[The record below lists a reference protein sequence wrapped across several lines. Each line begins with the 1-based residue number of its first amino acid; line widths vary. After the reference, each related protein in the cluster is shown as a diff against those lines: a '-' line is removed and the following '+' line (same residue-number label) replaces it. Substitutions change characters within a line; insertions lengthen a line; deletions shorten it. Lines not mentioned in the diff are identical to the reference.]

1 MYDLEFNGTTAS
13 SLGVKVSYRPDM
25 PSPEKNIEEIAIPGR
40 DGALIEWDGT
50 YADIDIEVDMNFI
63 ISPDDWGYMFR
74 QVKRWLSK
82 TGNLRFSDDPEY
94 FYKVKNITINTTE
107 RTVREAGEFTAVFR
121 CDPYIYAKAGINEMN
136 LSEAAYNPGA
146 IAKPVYKIKGE
157 GLCRLTVN
165 GKTFSI
171 NVGQNATIDTDL
183 MLAYRQDGKTMNADV
198 TGDYANLWLQEGENT
213 LSASANSTVTVIPN
227 WRYI

>member
-25 PSPEKNIEEIAIPGR
+25 PTPEKTIEEIVIPGR

-50 YADIDIEVDMNFI
+50 YADIEIEVDMNFI
-63 ISPDDWGYMFR
+63 VPPDSWGYMFR

-82 TGNLRFSDDPEY
+82 TGNLRFSDDPDY
-94 FYKVKNITINTTE
+94 FYKVKNIAINTTE
-107 RTVREAGEFTAVFR
+107 RTVREAGEFTTVFR
-121 CDPYIYAKAGINEMN
+121 CDPYIYANAGTNEIN
-136 LSEAAYNPGA
+136 LSEATYNPGA
-146 IAKPVYKIKGE
+146 IAKPVYKITGE

-183 MLAYRQDGKTMNADV
+183 MLAYRQDGETMNADV
-198 TGDYANLWLQEGENT
+198 TGDYADLWLQEGENT
-213 LSASANSTVTVIPN
+213 LSVSANFTVTVIPN

>member
-25 PSPEKNIEEIAIPGR
+25 PTPEKNIEEVVIPGR

-50 YADIDIEVDMNFI
+50 YADIEIEVDMNFI
-63 ISPDDWGYMFR
+63 IPPDNWGYMFR
-74 QVKRWLSK
+74 RVKLWLSK
-82 TGNLRFSDDPEY
+82 TGNLRFSDDPDY
-94 FYKVKNITINTTE
+94 FYKVKNIVINTTE
-107 RTVREAGEFTAVFR
+107 RAVREAGEFTAVFR
-121 CDPYIYAKAGINEMN
+121 CDPYIYAKAGTNEIN
-136 LSEAAYNPGA
+136 LSEATYNPGA
-146 IAKPVYKIKGE
+146 VAKPVYKIIGE

-183 MLAYRQDGKTMNADV
+183 MLTYRQDSEIMNADV
-198 TGDYANLWLQEGENT
+198 TGDYADLWLQEGENT
-213 LSASANSTVTVIPN
+213 LSAPSNFTVTVIPN
-227 WRYI
+227 WRYL

>member
-25 PSPEKNIEEIAIPGR
+25 PTPEKTIEEIVIPGR

-50 YADIDIEVDMNFI
+50 YADVEIEVDMNFI
-63 ISPDDWGYMFR
+63 IPPDNWGYMFR
-74 QVKRWLSK
+74 RVKLWLSK
-82 TGNLRFSDDPEY
+82 TGNLRFSDDPDY
-94 FYKVKNITINTTE
+94 FYKVKNIVINTTE
-107 RTVREAGEFTAVFR
+107 RAVREAGEFTAVFR

-213 LSASANSTVTVIPN
+213 LSASANFTVTVITN